1 LELACRLHAS
11 VACDIGLA
19 ARFQVQHCRLVM
31 IVHVVHATG
40 NLGPTECADTV
51 TILAQA
57 APTAGAA
64 EQAFLPF
71 LLSLRKDAL
80 LAA

>member
-1 LELACRLHAS
+1 LHAS

-19 ARFQVQHCRLVM
+19 VRFQVQQCHLAM
-31 IVHVVHATG
+31 IVHVLHATG
-40 NLGPTECADTV
+40 
-51 TILAQA
+51 LAQA
-57 APTAGAA
+57 APMAGAA